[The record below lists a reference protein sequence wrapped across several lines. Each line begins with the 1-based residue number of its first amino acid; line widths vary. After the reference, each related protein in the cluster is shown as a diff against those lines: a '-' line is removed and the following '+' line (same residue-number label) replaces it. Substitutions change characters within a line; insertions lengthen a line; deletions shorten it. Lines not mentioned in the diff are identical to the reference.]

1 MLIAVPIRP
10 ATAAYAASAAAA
22 LAACAA
28 LAGCSLGGE
37 DEPKPIAG
45 APKDIAAAIDDLERA
60 SRAGDWDTICEELF
74 SSAARDR
81 AGGRDCRRLLRE
93 TAGDV
98 RRPEIR
104 LLSIELEQE
113 RARARVRTRSAG
125 QAPVEDTVV
134 LVRERGEWRIDAL
147 SAG

>member
-10 ATAAYAASAAAA
+10 SAAA

-28 LAGCSLGGE
+28 LAGCSLGG
-37 DEPKPIAG
+37 DEEPEPIAG
-45 APKDIAAAIDDLERA
+45 TPKEIAATVQELERA
-60 SRAGDWDTICEELF
+60 SRARDWDAICDDLF
-74 SSAARDR
+74 SAAARDR
-81 AGGRDCRRLLRE
+81 AGGRDCARLLRE

-104 LLSIELEQE
+104 LLSIDIEKD

-125 QAPVEDTVV
+125 QAPAEDTVV
-134 LVRERGEWRIDAL
+134 LVREQGEWRIEAL
-147 SAG
+147 TAG

>member
-10 ATAAYAASAAAA
+10 SAAA

-28 LAGCSLGGE
+28 AALASCSLGGD

-45 APKDIAAAIDDLERA
+45 APKEVAAAIDDLERA
-60 SRAGDWDTICEELF
+60 SRSRDWGTICDDLF
-74 SSAARDR
+74 SAAARDR
-81 AGGRDCRRLLRE
+81 AGGRDCERLLRE

-104 LLSIELEQE
+104 LLSIEVEE
-113 RARARVRTRSAG
+113 NRARARVRTRSAG

-134 LVRERGEWRIDAL
+134 LVRDRGEWRIEAL
-147 SAG
+147 TAG

>member
-1 MLIAVPIRP
+1 MLTAVPIRP
-10 ATAAYAASAAAA
+10 SAAA
-22 LAACAA
+22 LAACVA
-28 LAGCSLGGE
+28 LAGCSLGGD
-37 DEPKPIAG
+37 DEPKPITG

-60 SRAGDWDTICEELF
+60 TRAGDWGTICDDLF
-74 SSAARDR
+74 SAAALER
-81 AGGRDCRRLLRE
+81 AGGRDCARLLRE

-104 LLSIELEQE
+104 LLSIELEEE

-134 LVRERGEWRIDAL
+134 LVREGSEWRIESL
-147 SAG
+147 TAG